1 MLWLHLTLL
10 CLQRCYWPQLL
21 SLRKHQNIAFFT
33 KISRFFSIFQE
44 QGRKQAWLQDRAGV
58 APGNGRAGVAPGRGS
73 AGSSNLVLKCNLGL
87 FNARCAGRY
96 SGGAA
101 AAQRVSH
108 PSQVPVLGLEKTRTA
123 AAAQVYATGAGA
135 PSGAAWAALLCC
147 LGSVIPR
154 QGRAFCEVLCQGGA

>member
-1 MLWLHLTLL
+1 MLLA
-10 CLQRCYWPQLL
+10 PV
-21 SLRKHQNIAFFT
+21 AFAQKTSKYCIFHENFT
-33 KISRFFSIFQE
+33 IFSIFQE

-123 AAAQVYATGAGA
+123 AAAQFYATGAGA
-135 PSGAAWAALLCC
+135 ALAW
-147 LGSVIPR
+147 
-154 QGRAFCEVLCQGGA
+154 